1 MEFVLKFLVDLIYV
15 ILAVTTVIIFTC
27 RGFIDS
33 VFRFGRTIMAGLIC
47 YFVGPVVSDLIY
59 EKLIYNGILEFVSER
74 IERFLVETVG
84 SIDIQGLIDSLPFIV
99 RQLVDRE
106 EITARYGDSV
116 EGFDEIAAD
125 FAESVASPL
134 SALLSN
140 LIAYV
145 AVFLLSML
153 ALFLAFKLLDGIFK
167 LPVLNA
173 INKTLGCILG
183 VAAAFL
189 LLGAITFL
197 LGLLVGVLGST
208 STLKQLIEMS
218 ALFRWFS
225 GLSIFNLF

>member
-1 MEFVLKFLVDLIYV
+1 MG
-15 ILAVTTVIIFTC
+15 A
-27 RGFIDS
+27 
-33 VFRFGRTIMAGLIC
+33 
-47 YFVGPVVSDLIY
+47 
-59 EKLIYNGILEFVSER
+59 
-74 IERFLVETVG
+74 
-84 SIDIQGLIDSLPFIV
+84 IDIQGLIDSLPFIV

-106 EITARYGDSV
+106 ELTARYGDSV

-173 INKTLGCILG
+173 INKMLGCILG
-183 VAAAFL
+183 VGAAFL